1 MGLIS
6 PALCLAA
13 ALAALSLATTPAR
26 AADPG
31 AARGGLPNDAAPSAG
46 GRYDPALSPEA
57 LAQARIEAQID
68 ALLTPPSGGFSM
80 NYYPRPA
87 PPPGPPGGAASA
99 QAAQQAALQAKLDAR
114 SKPKLYVIAKP
125 GDATYATIDRA
136 FDSDDPQG
144 PIFATVHDIDARGIR
159 GPLDGVR
166 LLGAITY
173 ASSQAALQFN
183 QAYLQDGR
191 TLPLHALAISE
202 DDARTGIAKNVD
214 EHTIQRYGSLLL
226 ASLIQGAGQAGQ
238 QLVQNNQQ
246 VSTDPT
252 TGAVSAGENVVPY
265 QVALTALQPV
275 GQVLTAAAA
284 RNFNQPATMTG
295 PAGMGIGVIFLDP
308 VAVPGDLVFRR

>member
-1 MGLIS
+1 MTRIS
-6 PALCLAA
+6 LAFALAA
-13 ALAALSLATTPAR
+13 ALAAAPAAV
-26 AADPG
+26 AAEAG
-31 AARGGLPNDAAPSAG
+31 APRGGLPSDAVPSAG
-46 GRYDPALSPEA
+46 GRYDPAMSPEA

-87 PPPGPPGGAASA
+87 PPPAASGA
-99 QAAQQAALQAKLDAR
+99 QGQPTPQAAAQAKLEAERGAR
-114 SKPKLYVIAKP
+114 SQPKLYVIAKP

-144 PIFATVHDIDARGIR
+144 PIFATVHDIDARGMR

-173 ASSQAALQFN
+173 SSSQAALQFN
-183 QAYLQDGR
+183 QAYLRDGR
-191 TLPLHALAISE
+191 TLQLHALAISE
-202 DDARTGIAKNVD
+202 DDARTGVAKDVD
-214 EHTIQRYGSLLL
+214 QHTIQRYGSLLL
-226 ASLIQGAGQAGQ
+226 AGLIQGAGQAGQ
-238 QLVQNNQQ
+238 QLLQNNQQ

-252 TGAVSAGENVVPY
+252 TGAVAASENVVPY

-295 PAGMGIGVIFLDP
+295 PAGMGIGVVFLDP
-308 VAVPGDLVFRR
+308 VAVPGDLIFRR